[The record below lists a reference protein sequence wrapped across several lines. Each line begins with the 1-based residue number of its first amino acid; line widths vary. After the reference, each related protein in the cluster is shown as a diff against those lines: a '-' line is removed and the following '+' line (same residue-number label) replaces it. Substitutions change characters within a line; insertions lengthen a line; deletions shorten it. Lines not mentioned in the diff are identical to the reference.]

1 MSKKRFSGLRLI
13 LMVPVVV
20 LLAGGL
26 IIGGRTLQEPG
37 EVRTLKKQEV
47 AQTDEGHQEYYFGLL
62 NEDEQRGYREILEG
76 IRSFEDKFYLSLSG
90 DNEIDRVYHAVLK
103 DHPELFWYI
112 TGRKFIRRLI
122 RAEITVSFL
131 RDILIQRSR
140 DRRSRRLWRMRIRR
154 CYRRFRMV
162 LMITRR

>member
-1 MSKKRFSGLRLI
+1 MSKNRFSGLRLI

-26 IIGGRTLQEPG
+26 IIGGRALQEPG
-37 EVRTLKKQEV
+37 EVRNLKKQEV

-62 NEDEQRGYREILEG
+62 NKDEQRGYREILEG

-103 DHPELFWYI
+103 DSAF
-112 TGRKFIRRLI
+112 
-122 RAEITVSFL
+122 
-131 RDILIQRSR
+131 
-140 DRRSRRLWRMRIRR
+140 
-154 CYRRFRMV
+154 
-162 LMITRR
+162 

>member
-26 IIGGRTLQEPG
+26 IIGGRALQEPG

-62 NEDEQRGYREILEG
+62 NENEQRGYREILEG

-103 DHPELFWYI
+103 DHPELFWVHNREKVYK
-112 TGRKFIRRLI
+112 T
-122 RAEITVSFL
+122 TYSV

-140 DRRSRRLWRMRIRR
+140 DRRSRRPWRMHIRR
-154 CYRRFRMV
+154 WCRRFRMV
-162 LMITRR
+162 LMIIPG

>member
-26 IIGGRTLQEPG
+26 IIGGRALQEPG

-62 NEDEQRGYREILEG
+62 NENEQRGYREILEG
-76 IRSFEDKFYLSLSG
+76 SEALRINLSVSLRS
-90 DNEIDRVYHAVLK
+90 
-103 DHPELFWYI
+103 
-112 TGRKFIRRLI
+112 
-122 RAEITVSFL
+122 
-131 RDILIQRSR
+131 
-140 DRRSRRLWRMRIRR
+140 
-154 CYRRFRMV
+154 
-162 LMITRR
+162 